1 MKVNQR
7 KRKARFKGIL
17 PAIDDVVHKI
27 FKK

>member
-1 MKVNQR
+1 MKVNHR